1 MKKSAATAPEK
12 VYVNLDV
19 PMTIAEF
26 AEFLAV
32 DVSWVRRRLST
43 LPGVIRHS
51 RKMVRIHPRLYLEKA
66 GTGSRRF

>member
-1 MKKSAATAPEK
+1 MKQEPAAVQK

-19 PMTIAEF
+19 PMTVSEF

-32 DVSWVRRRLST
+32 DPSWVRRRLSS

-51 RKMVRIHPRLYLEKA
+51 RKMVRIHPRVYLEKA
-66 GTGSRRF
+66 GGAKRRA